1 VAFGGLNFSWITA
14 KKTVLLSDL
23 AGKMLNRTGLMRNEG
38 NINIK
43 LERSVADDKE
53 FIKNIH
59 QHYLHDLSEYNHCL
73 QLNSAGLFD
82 NSFVDSYYCDDNLI
96 PLKITLE
103 NNIIGFIFCS
113 ISSGPKV
120 EYIIQDVFILKGY
133 RNRGLCKSA
142 LEQLF
147 NIYPGRYGLVIL
159 MNNEPAKS
167 FWEQCLKRLGINYT
181 SDEAVVDE
189 NLCLRLFFDSRK
201 SFQPND
207 ENK

>member
-1 VAFGGLNFSWITA
+1 MENA
-14 KKTVLLSDL
+14 
-23 AGKMLNRTGLMRNEG
+23 R

-82 NSFVDSYYCDDNLI
+82 NSFVDSYYSENNLI

-103 NNIIGFIFCS
+103 NSIIGFIFCS
-113 ISSGPKV
+113 ISTGPKV
-120 EYIIQDVFILKGY
+120 EYIIQDTFILKGY

-147 NIYPGRYGLVIL
+147 NLYPGRYGLVIL
-159 MNNEPAKS
+159 MNNEPAKL
-167 FWEQCLKRLGINYT
+167 FWKHCLGRLGINYT

-189 NLCLRLFFDSRK
+189 NLCIRLFFDSRK

-207 ENK
+207 KNK